1 MVMATMMTAVVVVM
15 IMVRVA
21 MPVPMM
27 VMMAMPVAATMM
39 MVMTV
44 PVAMSPAVMVIV
56 SDPLGQAGLITQRGG
71 CGWPSRGAAKQTHHA
86 DNHAST

>member
-27 VMMAMPVAATMM
+27 AMPVATAMM

-44 PVAMSPAVMVIV
+44 PVAMSPAVMMIV
-56 SDPLGQAGLITQRGG
+56 SDPMGQAGLITQRGG

>member
-27 VMMAMPVAATMM
+27 AMPVATAMM

-44 PVAMSPAVMVIV
+44 PVAMSPAVMMIV